1 MKSGAIPPRTS
12 LHDPRT
18 SLHDPRTSLQL
29 TILNTIYIT
38 ILKRARGV

>member
-1 MKSGAIPPRTS
+1 MKSGARGYRTR

>member
-1 MKSGAIPPRTS
+1 MKSGAIPPRTR

-38 ILKRARGV
+38 ILKRARVV

>member
-1 MKSGAIPPRTS
+1 MKTGAIPPRTR

-18 SLHDPRTSLQL
+18 RLHDPRTRLQL

>member
-1 MKSGAIPPRTS
+1 MKSSAIPPRTR

-18 SLHDPRTSLQL
+18 RLHDPRTRLQL

-38 ILKRARGV
+38 ILKRARGE

>member
-1 MKSGAIPPRTS
+1 MKSGAIPPRTR

-18 SLHDPRTSLQL
+18 RLQL